1 MAVAVAGGV
10 SLALYVSPPKRHS
23 MQTFPAGAPAHAG
36 GSAAVRDVLM
46 GTVLHWAALVV
57 VGAGYPVGT
66 PPSVG
71 GTPASTT
78 MTPLLEPI
86 PPEELPSG
94 PPDELLALAVGSK
107 QTPFWQIAV
116 PLLWQSLS
124 LEQSCC

>member
-36 GSAAVRDVLM
+36 GSAAVNDVLM
-46 GTVLHWAALVV
+46 GTVLHWAALDA
-57 VGAGYPVGT
+57 VGAGYPLGM
-66 PPSVG
+66 PPSLG

-78 MTPLLEPI
+78 TTPLLDPM
-86 PPEELPSG
+86 PPEELPVL
-94 PPDELLALAVGSK
+94 PPEELLLAAGSK
-107 QTPFWQIAV
+107 QTLFWQTAV

-124 LEQSCC
+124 LEQSC